1 MAGGIHLN
9 SIRSLEDLALALSVF
24 ASDCRETVAAAQADI
39 SRCVSILEDR
49 CRAKLLAIQSLQYDY
64 ENTDSDDHDERT
76 SLRYE
81 IMLAEEA
88 YERARSSLSSAEQA
102 AFEFMRAASRA
113 REVADY
119 RIPEACAF
127 LRQKVYELNEYVAAQ
142 PGGGGP
148 AGVASAARDAPA
160 PAKVSLTDFAL
171 PGGFR
176 WVRLDE
182 IEPRE
187 LAGLPSAD
195 DFIRVPYEVM
205 KAGLGVLKEKI
216 LPALKET
223 GGRADREYF
232 RLLDEEGGG
241 DARGGAL
248 KIFDAFFDTRFNKH
262 PRVERFK
269 GSPHY
274 VIKNG
279 RHRMKVA
286 KDLGWDAFPAEAVDV
301 ERKE

>member
-49 CRAKLLAIQSLQYDY
+49 CREKLLAIQSLQYDY
-64 ENTDSDDHDERT
+64 ENLDEDEDEDDERS

-88 YERARSSLSSAEQA
+88 YERARASLRSAENA
-102 AFEFMRAASRA
+102 AFEFARAASRA

-127 LRQKVYELNEYVAAQ
+127 LRQKVWELNEYIATQ
-142 PGGGGP
+142 PGGGGV
-148 AGVASAARDAPA
+148 AGVASAAREAQ
-160 PAKVSLTDFAL
+160 AKVSLTDFAL
-171 PGGFR
+171 PSGFR

-187 LAGLPSAD
+187 LAGLPSAS
-195 DFIRVPYEVM
+195 DFIKVPYEVM
-205 KAGLGVLKEKI
+205 KAGLGVLKDKI
-216 LPALKET
+216 LPALGET

-232 RLLDEEGGG
+232 RGLDGEGEGGV
-241 DARGGAL
+241 L
-248 KIFDAFFDTRFNKH
+248 EVFDAFFRRDFNKH
-262 PRVERFK
+262 PRVERFA
-269 GSPHY
+269 GNRHY

-279 RHRMKVA
+279 HHRMKVA
-286 KDLGWDAFPAEAVDV
+286 MDLGWDAIPAEVVEV
-301 ERKE
+301 EREE

>member
-9 SIRSLEDLALALSVF
+9 SIRSLEDLALALAVF

-39 SRCVSILEDR
+39 SRCVSTLEDR
-49 CRAKLLAIQSLQYDY
+49 CRGKLLAIQSLQYDY
-64 ENTDSDDHDERT
+64 EHTDEDEHDERS

-88 YERARSSLSSAEQA
+88 YERARSSLRSAEDA
-102 AFEFMRAASRA
+102 AFEFARAASRA
-113 REVADY
+113 REVADH

-148 AGVASAARDAPA
+148 AGIASAARDTPA
-160 PAKVSLTDFAL
+160 SAKVSLTDFAL
-171 PGGFR
+171 PKGFR

-182 IEPRE
+182 IAPHEI
-187 LAGLPSAD
+187 AALPSAAEFRD
-195 DFIRVPYEVM
+195 VSYEVM
-205 KAGLGVLKEKI
+205 KAGLGVLKDKI
-216 LPALKET
+216 LPALRET
-223 GGRADREYF
+223 GGRADQEYF
-232 RLLDEEGGG
+232 RRLDEEGGG
-241 DARGGAL
+241 DAQAGARTV
-248 KIFDAFFDTRFNKH
+248 FDAFFGTQFKDY

-274 VIKNG
+274 SITNG

-286 KDLGWDAFPAEAVDV
+286 LDLGWDAIPAEAVDV